1 MPLPPSQT
9 PHHARCFIQPYDK
22 LQNFSQPGISVGY
35 DKSVTFLRAETCHLQ
50 IFKIFNTFVE
60 NYVLSTVLGPMG
72 RAVNYMNM
80 VPDIMEWA
88 EWGGRQMMIE
98 HLI

>member
-1 MPLPPSQT
+1 M
-9 PHHARCFIQPYDK
+9 
-22 LQNFSQPGISVGY
+22 
-35 DKSVTFLRAETCHLQ
+35 
-50 IFKIFNTFVE
+50 
-60 NYVLSTVLGPMG
+60 LSTVLGPMG
-72 RAVNYMNM
+72 LAVNYMNM